1 MPIETVVEVVEIEES
16 IEIEAEPIAVEAP
29 KFTRKKRK

>member
-1 MPIETVVEVVEIEES
+1 MPTEKVVESVEIEETP
-16 IEIEAEPIAVEAP
+16 ENEAEPIAVEAP